1 MVKHKAKSPQ
11 VFVALLRGVNVGGK
25 NNLSMGAL
33 KANLSKAGFQ
43 DVATYINSGNV
54 LFTSSETDARKLETK
69 IERLLATKH
78 KLDCKVVVR
87 SLSEMEKLVKSL
99 PAGWKGDE
107 EWAHNVMFLRHSID
121 SKNVLKELAPKA
133 GIEKVLYRPGTV
145 FWSAR
150 RSDIKRSSMNKV
162 SSRKIFQ
169 EMTVRNPNTTRKLF
183 DLMKEMAEAE
193 SSSRLRPRE
202 SANRAKRLLKPNH
215 S

>member
-1 MVKHKAKSPQ
+1 MAKRKRKN

-25 NNLSMGAL
+25 NNLSMSAL
-33 KANLSKAGFQ
+33 KGNLSQTGFQ

-69 IERLLATKH
+69 IERVLTTQH

-99 PAGWKGDE
+99 PASWKGDE
-107 EWAHNVMFLRHSID
+107 EWAHNVMFLRHAID
-121 SKNVLKELAPKA
+121 SKEVLKELAPKA

-145 FWSAR
+145 LWSAR
-150 RSDIKRSSMNKV
+150 RSDIKQSSMNKL

-169 EMTVRNPNTTRKLF
+169 DMTVRNPNTTRKLF
-183 DLMKEMAEAE
+183 DLMKEMAAGE
-193 SSSRLRPRE
+193 SD
-202 SANRAKRLLKPNH
+202 
-215 S
+215 